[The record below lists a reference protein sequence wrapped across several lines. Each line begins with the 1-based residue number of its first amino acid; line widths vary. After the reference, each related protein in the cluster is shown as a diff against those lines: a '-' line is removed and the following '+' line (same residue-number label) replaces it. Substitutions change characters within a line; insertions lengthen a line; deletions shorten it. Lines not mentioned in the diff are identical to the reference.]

1 MYGRGR
7 LILMILGFIVAFFLF
22 LVLSFYL
29 YPVFNPDAGDQ
40 AAAMEVPKDGP
51 GYYEFDYIKFGPSAV
66 RDLKDRIEELEEQL
80 ASVDVGETGELATID
95 SLHRVTIQKD
105 QRIAELEAQ
114 LEQSSQTG
122 GNNTRYAS
130 SGGSLFGGGSSG
142 NSLEGDQKMQTISK
156 SLLNLDEDELGPIL
170 NRLSDAQLVK
180 LYENSSNIRRAKLM
194 RSLDPGKAALLLRRV
209 M

>member
-7 LILMILGFIVAFFLF
+7 IILMVLGFIVAFFLF

-29 YPVFNPDAGDQ
+29 YPVINSDAGEQ

-51 GYYEFDYIKFGPSAV
+51 GYYEFDYIKFGPAAV
-66 RDLKDRIEELEEQL
+66 RDLQDRTEELEQQL
-80 ASVDVGETGELATID
+80 ASVDVGETDQLTIID

-114 LEQSSQTG
+114 LGQAG
-122 GNNTRYAS
+122 GNNARYAS
-130 SGGSLFGGGSSG
+130 SSASLFGGGSSG
-142 NSLEGDQKMQTISK
+142 NSLEGDQKLQNISK

-180 LYENSSNIRRAKLM
+180 LYESSSNIRRAKLM

>member
-7 LILMILGFIVAFFLF
+7 IILMILGFIVAFFLF

-29 YPVFNPDAGDQ
+29 YPVFNSNTGQQ
-40 AAAMEVPKDGP
+40 AAVEVPEDGP
-51 GYYEFDYIKFGPSAV
+51 GYYEFDYIKFGPAAV
-66 RDLKDRIEELEEQL
+66 RELQARIEELEEEL
-80 ASVDVGETGELATID
+80 AGVDRGENDQLATID
-95 SLHRVTIQKD
+95 SLHRVTVRKD
-105 QRIAELEAQ
+105 QRIAELEAR
-114 LEQSSQTG
+114 LEGTEQG
-122 GNNTRYAS
+122 GANTRFAS
-130 SGGSLFGGGSSG
+130 SGGSLFGSGSSD
-142 NSLEGDQKMQTISK
+142 NSLEGDQKLQNISK

>member
-7 LILMILGFIVAFFLF
+7 IILMILGFIVAFFLF

-29 YPVFNPDAGDQ
+29 YPVFNSGSGQQ
-40 AAAMEVPKDGP
+40 AAVQVPEDGP
-51 GYYEFDYIKFGPSAV
+51 GYYEFDYIKFGPAAV
-66 RDLKDRIEELEEQL
+66 RELQSRIEELEDQL
-80 ASVDVGETGELATID
+80 ASVDQGENNQLATID
-95 SLHRVTIQKD
+95 SLHRVTVRKD

-114 LEQSSQTG
+114 LEGASQG
-122 GNNTRYAS
+122 GGANTRFAS

-142 NSLEGDQKMQTISK
+142 SSLEGDQKLLNISK